1 MEQIYDTNEKLR
13 DFDFEKL
20 VLSKPTLISGGNYFI
35 RFKKDN
41 IPLYIQPPTCNT
53 RNGFVKN
60 GRKYY
65 TDLLFTNEDE
75 YIIHWFERLEEYC
88 IQYIYNHRE
97 TWFDGNMEKADIE
110 NYFTSPLK
118 IYKSGKFYLIRTNV
132 PTALEKPSIKI
143 YDEDENIVDF
153 TTITENTKL
162 MNVIEVQGI
171 KCSARSFQIELEMKQ
186 ALLPRPEEFKLFD
199 KCVIQTKSTIQSH
212 HSIETPIDLDND
224 TTQVSVTVNTNGI
237 VNDDISS
244 KIEQNEILLPES
256 DNNTNNLGKFTETNN
271 KDIDENT
278 ETAVIDE
285 NTETAEIDENTETAE
300 IDENTETDVIYEN
313 TETDDIDTT
322 FNNNVNTSQVENL
335 MEEVEFNL
343 EELPTDNKLTLKE
356 PNEVY
361 YQMYRDARQKAKMAK
376 ELALS
381 SYLEAK
387 NIKNTYML
395 NDIDSDTSDLEI
407 DDESINSEKDYE

>member
-13 DFDFEKL
+13 DFDFDKL

-41 IPLYIQPPTCNT
+41 IPLYIQPPTCST

-75 YIIHWFERLEEYC
+75 YIIHWFEKLEEYC

-162 MNVIEVQGI
+162 MNVVEVQGI

-199 KCVIQTKSTIQSH
+199 KCVIQPNPTIQSQY
-212 HSIETPIDLDND
+212 SSEIPIDLNNSNTQDNTSGND
-224 TTQVSVTVNTNGI
+224 NNDIIYDRVI
-237 VNDDISS
+237 EAIDDIST
-244 KIEQNEILLPES
+244 KIEQNEIPLAES
-256 DNNTNNLGKFTETNN
+256 DNNINNLGKFTEPDNMDTIKSN
-271 KDIDENT
+271 IDENK
-278 ETAVIDE
+278 
-285 NTETAEIDENTETAE
+285 
-300 IDENTETDVIYEN
+300 
-313 TETDDIDTT
+313 ETDDIDTT
-322 FNNNVNTSQVENL
+322 FNNNVNTNQIENL
-335 MEEVEFNL
+335 MEEVELTL
-343 EELPTDNKLTLKE
+343 EELSTDDKLTLKE

-407 DDESINSEKDYE
+407 DDESIISEKDYE

>member
-13 DFDFEKL
+13 EFNFDKL

-65 TDLLFTNEDE
+65 TDMLFTNEDE
-75 YIIHWFERLEEYC
+75 YIIQWFEKLEEYC
-88 IQYIYNHRE
+88 IQYIYDHRD

-118 IYKSGKFYLIRTNV
+118 VYKSGKFYLIRTNI
-132 PTALEKPSIKI
+132 PTALDKPSIKI
-143 YDEDENIVDF
+143 YDEDENQVDF
-153 TTITENTKL
+153 KTITENTKL
-162 MNVIEVQGI
+162 MNIVEIQGI

-186 ALLPRPEEFKLFD
+186 SLTLRPEEFKLFD
-199 KCVIQTKSTIQSH
+199 KCVIQPKTQISSIKQFATVNNLDTTENVTISTDDTITNEIVSDLINDISSEIEQSE
-212 HSIETPIDLDND
+212 IEQSEIEQSEIEQSDILPELDND
-224 TTQVSVTVNTNGI
+224 
-237 VNDDISS
+237 
-244 KIEQNEILLPES
+244 
-256 DNNTNNLGKFTETNN
+256 TNNLGKSV
-271 KDIDENT
+271 DLDSIDVNT
-278 ETAVIDE
+278 ESVETE
-285 NTETAEIDENTETAE
+285 NSNHN
-300 IDENTETDVIYEN
+300 NTETDN
-313 TETDDIDTT
+313 
-322 FNNNVNTSQVENL
+322 S
-335 MEEVEFNL
+335 MEEVVFNL
-343 EELPTDNKLTLKE
+343 EELPTDDKLTLKN

-361 YQMYRDARQKAKMAK
+361 YQMYRDARQKARVAK

-407 DDESINSEKDYE
+407 DDESINSENDYK

>member
-13 DFDFEKL
+13 EFNFDKL

-41 IPLYIQPPTCNT
+41 SPLYIQPPTCNT

-65 TDLLFTNEDE
+65 TDMLFTNEDE
-75 YIIHWFERLEEYC
+75 YIIQWFEKLEEYC
-88 IQYIYNHRE
+88 IQYIYEHRD

-118 IYKSGKFYLIRTNV
+118 VYKSGKFYLIRTNV
-132 PTALEKPSIKI
+132 PTALDKPSIKI
-143 YDEDENIVDF
+143 YDEDENQVDF
-153 TTITENTKL
+153 NTITENTKL
-162 MNVIEVQGI
+162 MNIIEIQGI

-186 ALLPRPEEFKLFD
+186 SLTLRPEEFKLFD
-199 KCVIQTKSTIQSH
+199 KCVIQPKTQISSIKQFATVNDLDTTENVTISTDDTIANEIVSDLINDISSEIEQSE
-212 HSIETPIDLDND
+212 IEQSDILPELDND
-224 TTQVSVTVNTNGI
+224 
-237 VNDDISS
+237 
-244 KIEQNEILLPES
+244 
-256 DNNTNNLGKFTETNN
+256 TNNLGKSTNQDSN
-271 KDIDENT
+271 DIDTINTNIDVNT
-278 ETAVIDE
+278 ETA
-285 NTETAEIDENTETAE
+285 NS
-300 IDENTETDVIYEN
+300 
-313 TETDDIDTT
+313 
-322 FNNNVNTSQVENL
+322 NNS
-335 MEEVEFNL
+335 MEEVVFNL
-343 EELPTDNKLTLKE
+343 EELPTDDKLTLKN

-361 YQMYRDARQKAKMAK
+361 YQMYRDARQKARVAK

-407 DDESINSEKDYE
+407 DDESINSENDYK

>member
-13 DFDFEKL
+13 EFNFDKL

-65 TDLLFTNEDE
+65 TDMLFTNEDE
-75 YIIHWFERLEEYC
+75 YIIQWFEKLEEYC
-88 IQYIYNHRE
+88 IQYIYDHRD

-118 IYKSGKFYLIRTNV
+118 VYKSGKFYLIRTNI
-132 PTALEKPSIKI
+132 PTALDKPSIKI
-143 YDEDENIVDF
+143 YDEDENQVDF
-153 TTITENTKL
+153 KTITENTKL
-162 MNVIEVQGI
+162 MNIVEIQGI

-186 ALLPRPEEFKLFD
+186 SLTLRPEEFKLFD
-199 KCVIQTKSTIQSH
+199 KCVIQPKTQIS
-212 HSIETPIDLDND
+212 SIKPIDTVNNLDTTENVTISTDDTITNEIVSDLINDISSEIEQSDIEQSDILPELDND
-224 TTQVSVTVNTNGI
+224 
-237 VNDDISS
+237 
-244 KIEQNEILLPES
+244 
-256 DNNTNNLGKFTETNN
+256 TNNLGKSV
-271 KDIDENT
+271 DLDSIDVNT
-278 ETAVIDE
+278 ESIETE
-285 NTETAEIDENTETAE
+285 NSNHN
-300 IDENTETDVIYEN
+300 NTETDN
-313 TETDDIDTT
+313 
-322 FNNNVNTSQVENL
+322 S
-335 MEEVEFNL
+335 MEEVVFNF
-343 EELPTDNKLTLKE
+343 EELPTDDKLNLKKQ
-356 PNEVY
+356 NEVY
-361 YQMYRDARQKAKMAK
+361 YQMYRDARQKARVAK

-407 DDESINSEKDYE
+407 DEESINSEDDYK

>member
-13 DFDFEKL
+13 DFNFDRL
-20 VLSKPTLISGGNYFI
+20 ILSKPTLISGGNYFI

-41 IPLYIQPPTCNT
+41 SPIYIQPPTCNT

-65 TDLLFTNEDE
+65 TDMLFTNEDE
-75 YIIHWFERLEEYC
+75 TIIQWFEKLEEYC
-88 IQYIYNHRE
+88 IQYIYDNRD

-118 IYKSGKFYLIRTNV
+118 VYKSGKFYLIRTNV
-132 PTALEKPSIKI
+132 PTALDKPSIKI
-143 YDEDENIVDF
+143 YDEDENQVDF
-153 TTITENTKL
+153 KTITENTKL
-162 MNVIEVQGI
+162 MNIIEVQGI

-186 ALLPRPEEFKLFD
+186 SLTLRPEEFKLFD
-199 KCVIQTKSTIQSH
+199 KCVIQPKSQ
-212 HSIETPIDLDND
+212 
-224 TTQVSVTVNTNGI
+224 
-237 VNDDISS
+237 ISS
-244 KIEQNEILLPES
+244 TRQVEPVNELDTQSSTENITISTDDKITNEIVSDVINDNSNEIEQSKILPES
-256 DNNTNNLGKFTETNN
+256 DNDTNNLGKSTEHISINTDT
-271 KDIDENT
+271 DIDVNIKLNKPDKPDNLIHNNT
-278 ETAVIDE
+278 ETTNSI
-285 NTETAEIDENTETAE
+285 
-300 IDENTETDVIYEN
+300 
-313 TETDDIDTT
+313 
-322 FNNNVNTSQVENL
+322 
-335 MEEVEFNL
+335 EEVVFTL
-343 EELPTDNKLTLKE
+343 EELPTDEKLTLKT

-361 YQMYRDARQKAKMAK
+361 YQMYRDARQKAKVAK

-407 DDESINSEKDYE
+407 DDESINSEDDYK

>member
-13 DFDFEKL
+13 EFNFDKL

-65 TDLLFTNEDE
+65 TDMLFTNEDE
-75 YIIHWFERLEEYC
+75 YIIQWFEKLEEYC
-88 IQYIYNHRE
+88 IQYIYEHRD

-118 IYKSGKFYLIRTNV
+118 VYRSGKFYLIRTNV
-132 PTALEKPSIKI
+132 PTALDKPSIKI
-143 YDEDENIVDF
+143 YDEDENQVDF
-153 TTITENTKL
+153 KTITENTKL
-162 MNVIEVQGI
+162 MNIIEIQGI

-186 ALLPRPEEFKLFD
+186 SLTLRPEEFKLFD
-199 KCVIQTKSTIQSH
+199 KCVIQPKTQISSIKQFATVNNLDTTENVTISTDDTITNEIVSDLINDISSEIEQSE
-212 HSIETPIDLDND
+212 IEQSDILPELDND
-224 TTQVSVTVNTNGI
+224 
-237 VNDDISS
+237 
-244 KIEQNEILLPES
+244 
-256 DNNTNNLGKFTETNN
+256 TNNLGKSV
-271 KDIDENT
+271 DLDSIDVNT
-278 ETAVIDE
+278 ESVETE
-285 NTETAEIDENTETAE
+285 NSNHN
-300 IDENTETDVIYEN
+300 NTETDN
-313 TETDDIDTT
+313 
-322 FNNNVNTSQVENL
+322 S
-335 MEEVEFNL
+335 MEEVVFNL
-343 EELPTDNKLTLKE
+343 EELPTDDKLTLKN

-361 YQMYRDARQKAKMAK
+361 YQMYRDARQKARVAK

-407 DDESINSEKDYE
+407 DDESINSENDYK

>member
-13 DFDFEKL
+13 EFNFDKL

-65 TDLLFTNEDE
+65 TDMLFTNEDE
-75 YIIHWFERLEEYC
+75 YIIQWFEKLEEYC
-88 IQYIYNHRE
+88 IQYIYDHRD

-118 IYKSGKFYLIRTNV
+118 VYKSGKFYLIRTNI
-132 PTALEKPSIKI
+132 PTALDKPSIKI
-143 YDEDENIVDF
+143 YDEDENQVDF
-153 TTITENTKL
+153 KTITENTKL
-162 MNVIEVQGI
+162 MNIVEIQGI

-186 ALLPRPEEFKLFD
+186 SLTLRPEEFKLFD
-199 KCVIQTKSTIQSH
+199 KCVIQPKTQISSIKQFATVNNLDTTENVTISTDDTITNEIVSDLINDISSEIEQSE
-212 HSIETPIDLDND
+212 IEQSDILPELDND
-224 TTQVSVTVNTNGI
+224 
-237 VNDDISS
+237 
-244 KIEQNEILLPES
+244 
-256 DNNTNNLGKFTETNN
+256 TNNLGKSV
-271 KDIDENT
+271 DLDSIDVNT
-278 ETAVIDE
+278 ESVETE
-285 NTETAEIDENTETAE
+285 NSNHN
-300 IDENTETDVIYEN
+300 NTETDN
-313 TETDDIDTT
+313 
-322 FNNNVNTSQVENL
+322 S
-335 MEEVEFNL
+335 MEEVVFNL
-343 EELPTDNKLTLKE
+343 EELPTDDKLTLKN

-361 YQMYRDARQKAKMAK
+361 YQMYRDARQKARVAK

-407 DDESINSEKDYE
+407 DDESINSENDYK

>member
-13 DFDFEKL
+13 EFNFEKL

-41 IPLYIQPPTCNT
+41 TPLYIQPPACNT

-65 TDLLFTNEDE
+65 TDMLFTNEDE
-75 YIIHWFERLEEYC
+75 YIIQWFEKLEEYC
-88 IQYIYNHRE
+88 IQYIYKYRD

-118 IYKSGKFYLIRTNV
+118 VYKSGKFYLIRTNI
-132 PTALEKPSIKI
+132 PTALDKPSIKI
-143 YDEDENIVDF
+143 YDEDENLVDF
-153 TTITENTKL
+153 KTITENTKL
-162 MNVIEVQGI
+162 MNIIEVQGI

-186 ALLPRPEEFKLFD
+186 SLTLRPEEFKLFD
-199 KCVIQTKSTIQSH
+199 KCVIQSKPQFSSTRQVESV
-212 HSIETPIDLDND
+212 IELDTESSTENITISTD
-224 TTQVSVTVNTNGI
+224 DKITNEIVSDMIN
-237 VNDDISS
+237 DISNE
-244 KIEQNEILLPES
+244 IEQSEILPES
-256 DNNTNNLGKFTETNN
+256 DNDTNNLGKSLEPISINTDTDTN
-271 KDIDENT
+271 IDVNVESNEPDNLNPNNT
-278 ETAVIDE
+278 ETT
-285 NTETAEIDENTETAE
+285 N
-300 IDENTETDVIYEN
+300 
-313 TETDDIDTT
+313 
-322 FNNNVNTSQVENL
+322 S
-335 MEEVEFNL
+335 MEEVVFTL
-343 EELPTDNKLTLKE
+343 EDLPTDEKLTLKK

-361 YQMYRDARQKAKMAK
+361 YQMYRDARQKAKLAK

-407 DDESINSEKDYE
+407 DDESINSENDYN

>member
-13 DFDFEKL
+13 EFNFDKL
-20 VLSKPTLISGGNYFI
+20 ILSKPTLISGGNYFI

-41 IPLYIQPPTCNT
+41 SPLYIQPPTCNT

-65 TDLLFTNEDE
+65 TDMLFTNEDE
-75 YIIHWFERLEEYC
+75 YIIQWFEKLEEYC
-88 IQYIYNHRE
+88 IQYIYDHRD

-118 IYKSGKFYLIRTNV
+118 VYKSGKFYLIRTNV
-132 PTALEKPSIKI
+132 PTALDKPSIKI
-143 YDEDENIVDF
+143 YDEDENQVDF
-153 TTITENTKL
+153 KTITENTKL
-162 MNVIEVQGI
+162 MNIIEVQGI

-186 ALLPRPEEFKLFD
+186 SLTLRPEEFQLFD
-199 KCVIQTKSTIQSH
+199 KCIIQPKTQNPSIK
-212 HSIETPIDLDND
+212 SIETVNNLDTTENVTISTDDTITNEIVSDLINDISSEIEQSEIEQSEILPELDND
-224 TTQVSVTVNTNGI
+224 
-237 VNDDISS
+237 
-244 KIEQNEILLPES
+244 
-256 DNNTNNLGKFTETNN
+256 TNNLGKSDELDSIETDTVTTNN
-271 KDIDENT
+271 DVNT
-278 ETAVIDE
+278 ESDE
-285 NTETAEIDENTETAE
+285 AENLIHTNTEVDNS
-300 IDENTETDVIYEN
+300 
-313 TETDDIDTT
+313 
-322 FNNNVNTSQVENL
+322 NNS
-335 MEEVEFNL
+335 MEEVVFTL
-343 EELPTDNKLTLKE
+343 EELPTDEKLTLKN

-361 YQMYRDARQKAKMAK
+361 YQMYRDARQKAKVAK

-407 DDESINSEKDYE
+407 DDESINSENDYK

>member
-13 DFDFEKL
+13 EFNFEKL

-41 IPLYIQPPTCNT
+41 TPLYIQPPACNT

-65 TDLLFTNEDE
+65 TDMLFTNEDE
-75 YIIHWFERLEEYC
+75 YIIQWFEKLEEYC
-88 IQYIYNHRE
+88 IQYIYKYRD

-118 IYKSGKFYLIRTNV
+118 VYKSGKFYLIRTNI
-132 PTALEKPSIKI
+132 PTALDKPSIKI
-143 YDEDENIVDF
+143 YDEDENLVDF
-153 TTITENTKL
+153 KTITENTKL
-162 MNVIEVQGI
+162 MNIIEVQGI

-186 ALLPRPEEFKLFD
+186 SLTLRPEEFKLFD
-199 KCVIQTKSTIQSH
+199 KCVIQSKPQFSSTRQVESV
-212 HSIETPIDLDND
+212 IELDTEPSTENITISTD
-224 TTQVSVTVNTNGI
+224 DKITNEIVSDMIN
-237 VNDDISS
+237 DISNE
-244 KIEQNEILLPES
+244 IEQSENLPES
-256 DNNTNNLGKFTETNN
+256 DNDTNNLGKSSEPISINTDTDTN
-271 KDIDENT
+271 IDVNVESKEPDNLNPNNT
-278 ETAVIDE
+278 ETT
-285 NTETAEIDENTETAE
+285 N
-300 IDENTETDVIYEN
+300 
-313 TETDDIDTT
+313 
-322 FNNNVNTSQVENL
+322 S
-335 MEEVEFNL
+335 MEEVVFTL
-343 EELPTDNKLTLKE
+343 EDLPTDEKLTLKK

-361 YQMYRDARQKAKMAK
+361 YQMYRDARQKAKLAK

-407 DDESINSEKDYE
+407 DDESINSENDYN

>member
-13 DFDFEKL
+13 EFNFDKL

-65 TDLLFTNEDE
+65 TDMLFTNEDE
-75 YIIHWFERLEEYC
+75 YIIQWFEKLEEYC
-88 IQYIYNHRE
+88 IQYIYDHRD

-118 IYKSGKFYLIRTNV
+118 VYKSGKFYLIRTNI
-132 PTALEKPSIKI
+132 PTALDKPSIKI
-143 YDEDENIVDF
+143 YDEDENQVDF
-153 TTITENTKL
+153 KTITENTKL
-162 MNVIEVQGI
+162 MNIVEIQGI

-186 ALLPRPEEFKLFD
+186 SLTLRPEEFKLFD
-199 KCVIQTKSTIQSH
+199 KCVIQPKTQIS
-212 HSIETPIDLDND
+212 SIKPIDTVNNLDTTENVTISTDDTITNEIVSDLINDISSEIEQSDIEQSDILPELDND
-224 TTQVSVTVNTNGI
+224 
-237 VNDDISS
+237 
-244 KIEQNEILLPES
+244 
-256 DNNTNNLGKFTETNN
+256 TNNLGKSV
-271 KDIDENT
+271 DLDSIDVNT
-278 ETAVIDE
+278 ESIETE
-285 NTETAEIDENTETAE
+285 NSNHN
-300 IDENTETDVIYEN
+300 NTETDN
-313 TETDDIDTT
+313 
-322 FNNNVNTSQVENL
+322 S
-335 MEEVEFNL
+335 MEEVVFNL
-343 EELPTDNKLTLKE
+343 EELPTDDKLNLKK

-361 YQMYRDARQKAKMAK
+361 YQMYRDARQKARVAK

-407 DDESINSEKDYE
+407 DEESINSEDDYK

>member
-13 DFDFEKL
+13 EFNFDKL

-65 TDLLFTNEDE
+65 TDMLFTNEDE
-75 YIIHWFERLEEYC
+75 YIIQWFEKLEEYC
-88 IQYIYNHRE
+88 IQYIYEHRD

-118 IYKSGKFYLIRTNV
+118 VYKSGKFYLIRTNV
-132 PTALEKPSIKI
+132 PTALDKPSIKI
-143 YDEDENIVDF
+143 YDEDENQVDF
-153 TTITENTKL
+153 KTITENTKL
-162 MNVIEVQGI
+162 MNIIEIQGI

-186 ALLPRPEEFKLFD
+186 SLTLRPEEFKLFD
-199 KCVIQTKSTIQSH
+199 KCVIQPKTQISSIKQFATVNNLDTTENVTISTDDTITNEIVSDLINDISSEIEQSE
-212 HSIETPIDLDND
+212 IEQSDILPELDND
-224 TTQVSVTVNTNGI
+224 
-237 VNDDISS
+237 
-244 KIEQNEILLPES
+244 
-256 DNNTNNLGKFTETNN
+256 TNNLGKSV
-271 KDIDENT
+271 DLDSIDVNT
-278 ETAVIDE
+278 ESVETE
-285 NTETAEIDENTETAE
+285 NSNHN
-300 IDENTETDVIYEN
+300 NTETDN
-313 TETDDIDTT
+313 
-322 FNNNVNTSQVENL
+322 S
-335 MEEVEFNL
+335 MEEVVFNL
-343 EELPTDNKLTLKE
+343 EELPTDDKLTLKN

-361 YQMYRDARQKAKMAK
+361 YQMYRDARQKARVAK

-407 DDESINSEKDYE
+407 DDESINSENDYK

>member
-13 DFDFEKL
+13 EFNFDKL

-41 IPLYIQPPTCNT
+41 SPLYIQPPTCNT

-65 TDLLFTNEDE
+65 TDMLFTNEDE
-75 YIIHWFERLEEYC
+75 YIIQWFEKLEGYC
-88 IQYIYNHRE
+88 IQYIYEHRD

-118 IYKSGKFYLIRTNV
+118 VYKSGKFYLIRTNV
-132 PTALEKPSIKI
+132 PTALDKPSIKI
-143 YDEDENIVDF
+143 YDEDENQVDF
-153 TTITENTKL
+153 NTITENTKL
-162 MNVIEVQGI
+162 MNIIEIQGI

-186 ALLPRPEEFKLFD
+186 SLTLRPEEFKLFD
-199 KCVIQTKSTIQSH
+199 KCVIQPKTQISSIKQFATVNDLDTTENVTISTDDTIANEIVSDLINDISSEIEQSE
-212 HSIETPIDLDND
+212 IEQSDILPELDND
-224 TTQVSVTVNTNGI
+224 
-237 VNDDISS
+237 
-244 KIEQNEILLPES
+244 
-256 DNNTNNLGKFTETNN
+256 TNNLGKSTNQDSN
-271 KDIDENT
+271 DIDTINTNIDVNT
-278 ETAVIDE
+278 ETA
-285 NTETAEIDENTETAE
+285 NS
-300 IDENTETDVIYEN
+300 
-313 TETDDIDTT
+313 
-322 FNNNVNTSQVENL
+322 NNS
-335 MEEVEFNL
+335 MEEVVFNL
-343 EELPTDNKLTLKE
+343 EELPTDDKLTLKN

-361 YQMYRDARQKAKMAK
+361 YQMYRDARQKARVAK

-407 DDESINSEKDYE
+407 DDESINSENDYK

>member
-1 MEQIYDTNEKLR
+1 MMEQIYDTNEKLR

-20 VLSKPTLISGGNYFI
+20 VLSKPTLISGANYFI

-41 IPLYIQPPTCNT
+41 TPLYIQPPTCRT

-75 YIIHWFERLEEYC
+75 YIIHWFEKLEEYC
-88 IQYIYNHRE
+88 IQYIYNHRD
-97 TWFDGNMEKADIE
+97 TWFDGDMEKADIE

-212 HSIETPIDLDND
+212 HSIETPIDLDNN
-224 TTQVSVTVNTNGI
+224 TTPASVTVNTNDCITDGI
-237 VNDDISS
+237 VNEVIDDISS

-271 KDIDENT
+271 KEIDENIETAEIYENT
-278 ETAVIDE
+278 ETAVID
-285 NTETAEIDENTETAE
+285 
-300 IDENTETDVIYEN
+300 EN

-322 FNNNVNTSQVENL
+322 FNNNVNTNQVENL

-407 DDESINSEKDYE
+407 DDESINSENEYN